1 VADPHELIVEAEIG
15 EEDDG
20 PGHGSPRNSR
30 ERTRPGYFPCC
41 RRCQRVFFRSFL
53 CFFFRIF
60 LRRFLT
66 TEGKRSFLSPSHV
79 MLPPEPARGYRV

>member
-1 VADPHELIVEAEIG
+1 MADRR
-15 EEDDG
+15 
-20 PGHGSPRNSR
+20 GS
-30 ERTRPGYFPCC
+30 GYWV

-66 TEGKRSFLSPSHV
+66 TEGKLVLSIDP
-79 MLPPEPARGYRV
+79 